1 MWEIFAIMAYTGKLR
16 SIGVRISHQ
25 FSISYELSSPEKGGG
40 GGNLLED
47 LRYTFV
53 HILRDVNKRGT
64 FLSKMV
70 SRKNVSEAELLV

>member
-40 GGNLLED
+40 EL
-47 LRYTFV
+47 
-53 HILRDVNKRGT
+53 IRGFT
-64 FLSKMV
+64 VYMCSY
-70 SRKNVSEAELLV
+70 SQRCE